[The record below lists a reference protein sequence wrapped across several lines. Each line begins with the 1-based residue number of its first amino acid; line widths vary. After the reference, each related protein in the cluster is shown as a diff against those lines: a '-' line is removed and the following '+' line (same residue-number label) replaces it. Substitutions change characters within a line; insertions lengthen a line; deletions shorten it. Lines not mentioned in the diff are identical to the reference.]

1 MLTFYN
7 VRNGNSRYSR
17 TIVKMV
23 SESLKLIAKF
33 PQMYRAVDAE
43 EIVNVR
49 VFHCDYFLI
58 YYKVCET
65 EIIVEAV
72 FDTRQNPATLPYWFL
87 AYFSYH
93 TNSHLLGVCFLFI
106 FLLKANYYIIAP
118 KFSLKVDHSSFSINH
133 QPQLRC
139 FVIVFVQPKA
149 ILSLQSPIA

>member
-1 MLTFYN
+1 MAKLKVRWTQSATVQFGRMLTFYN

-72 FDTRQNPATLPYWFL
+72 FDTRQNPAILPY
-87 AYFSYH
+87 
-93 TNSHLLGVCFLFI
+93 
-106 FLLKANYYIIAP
+106 
-118 KFSLKVDHSSFSINH
+118 
-133 QPQLRC
+133 
-139 FVIVFVQPKA
+139 
-149 ILSLQSPIA
+149 

>member
-33 PQMYRAVDAE
+33 PQMYRTVDAE

-72 FDTRQNPATLPYWFL
+72 FDTRQNPATFPY
-87 AYFSYH
+87 
-93 TNSHLLGVCFLFI
+93 
-106 FLLKANYYIIAP
+106 
-118 KFSLKVDHSSFSINH
+118 
-133 QPQLRC
+133 
-139 FVIVFVQPKA
+139 
-149 ILSLQSPIA
+149 

>member
-1 MLTFYN
+1 MAKLKVRWTQSATVQFGRMLTFYN
-7 VRNGNSRYSR
+7 VRHGNSRYSR

-72 FDTRQNPATLPYWFL
+72 FDTRQNPATFPY
-87 AYFSYH
+87 
-93 TNSHLLGVCFLFI
+93 
-106 FLLKANYYIIAP
+106 
-118 KFSLKVDHSSFSINH
+118 
-133 QPQLRC
+133 
-139 FVIVFVQPKA
+139 
-149 ILSLQSPIA
+149 